1 MRILHST
8 YDDPWNPWL
17 AGGGALRTH
26 QISLRLAERH
36 DITILSGRYPDAPE
50 QEERD
55 GIRFVR
61 VGSPK
66 SYALS
71 RLSFGLAASRYLAR
85 AEYDLWVYGF
95 SAFAPMYA
103 TAHRRRTALLEC
115 FHLMG
120 GHAVEKHPLV
130 GRATPFIESSTLRA
144 YANVLSISPSVRDSI
159 AQVRGNHGLHLVYT
173 GVDDSCFVEPPVEED
188 YILYFGRQDIYT
200 KGLDVLL
207 QAFSRLQSSG
217 VRLKIGGRGSDE
229 DRQRLTAMAQEFG
242 IGARVELVGTVSDA
256 ERRELYR
263 RSLFVCTPSRYEGW
277 CIAAVEAAAASKPVV
292 GSAIPG
298 LVDAVRDGETG
309 LLVPPGDAAA
319 LAAAMDRLC
328 GDPGQRVRL
337 GQAGRT
343 WAERFTWDQ
352 IALDQE
358 RVYEAVAGRQS
369 APID

>member
-1 MRILHST
+1 MKILHST

-17 AGGGALRTH
+17 AGGGALRTY

-36 DITILSGRYPDAPE
+36 DITILTGNYPGAPE
-50 QEERD
+50 YEERD
-55 GIRFVR
+55 GLRFVR
-61 VGSPK
+61 VGSPQ

-71 RLSFGLAASRYLAR
+71 RLSFGIAASRYLRR

-103 TAHRRRTALLEC
+103 TAHRRRSALLEC

-120 GHAVEKHPLV
+120 AHAVEKHPLV
-130 GRATPFIESSTLRA
+130 GRATPYIESSTLRA

-159 AQVRGNHGLHLVYT
+159 AEIRGQQGLQVVYT
-173 GVDDSCFVEPPVEED
+173 GVDDSCFVEPPVEEG

-200 KGLDVLL
+200 KGLDTLL
-207 QAFSRLQSSG
+207 QAFA
-217 VRLKIGGRGSDE
+217 RLKNTSLRLKMGGRGSDE
-229 DRQRLTAMAQEFG
+229 DRQRLLSMAQELDIDG
-242 IGARVELVGTVSDA
+242 RVENVGSVSDG

-263 RSLFVCTPSRYEGW
+263 RSLFVCAPSRYEGW

-292 GSAIPG
+292 GTTIPG

-309 LLVPPGDAAA
+309 HLVAPGDAAA

-328 GDPGQRVRL
+328 DDPAERARL
-337 GQAGRT
+337 GRAGRS

-352 IALDQE
+352 IAADQE
-358 RVYEAVAGRQS
+358 RVYESVVAARTS
-369 APID
+369 